1 MYFIFNF
8 TLGKL
13 PSFTGNI
20 AMQIMEGLNALEKTR
35 RVYTLDNIYKIS
47 MAYESY
53 EKNCLLKQYILEFK
67 TIIF

>member
-1 MYFIFNF
+1 
-8 TLGKL
+8 
-13 PSFTGNI
+13 
-20 AMQIMEGLNALEKTR
+20 MQIMEGLNALEKTR

>member
-1 MYFIFNF
+1 
-8 TLGKL
+8 
-13 PSFTGNI
+13 
-20 AMQIMEGLNALEKTR
+20 MQIMVGLNALEKTWR
-35 RVYTLDNIYKIS
+35 DILLLIISKIS